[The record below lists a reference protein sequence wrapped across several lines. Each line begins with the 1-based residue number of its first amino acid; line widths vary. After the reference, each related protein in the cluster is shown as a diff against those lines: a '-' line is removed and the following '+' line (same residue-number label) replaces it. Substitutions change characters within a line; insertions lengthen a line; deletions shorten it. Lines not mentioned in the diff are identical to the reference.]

1 MNDALK
7 KAARVTLVD
16 CLVLKA
22 DDTAVIVTDPLTF
35 EVGEALFNAAAE
47 KGAEPLLAMIPTRKV
62 SGEEPPEAVAE
73 LMKSCDVLVLAT
85 KYSLSHTNARRAATR
100 GGVRAASMPGITA
113 EIMARTL
120 SADYREI
127 AARTDELIRRLEGT
141 EKLYVT
147 APGGTDITLNVRGK
161 EFGGDTGILTEPGSF
176 GNLPAGEACAGLA
189 LEGTTGTA
197 VFDGSSADIGVFKN
211 AIGVLKNP
219 IKVEFENGIAI
230 KIEGGA
236 EAAKLESTLDG
247 VGPAARQIAEI
258 GIGTN
263 DKARVT
269 GVVLEDEKVMGTIH
283 LALGNDLGFGGTNDV
298 PLHLDGV
305 ILAPTV
311 KTDTNITILDNGELL
326 I

>member
-7 KAARVTLVD
+7 KAAHVTLVD
-16 CLVLKA
+16 CLTLKA
-22 DDTAVIVTDPLTF
+22 DDTAVIVTDPPTF

-47 KGAEPLLAMIPTRKV
+47 KGAEPLLAMMPTRKV

-113 EIMARTL
+113 EIMARTM
-120 SADYREI
+120 SADYSEI
-127 AARTDELIRRLEGT
+127 AATTGELIQRLEGA

-147 APGGTDITLNVRGK
+147 TPGGTDITLNVRGK
-161 EFGGDTGILTEPGSF
+161 EFDGDTGILTEPGSF

-197 VFDGSSADIGVFKN
+197 VFDGSFADIGL
-211 AIGVLKNP
+211 LKNP
-219 IKVEFENGIAI
+219 IKVGFENGLAI

-236 EAAKLESTLDG
+236 EATKLESTLDR

-283 LALGNDLGFGGTNDV
+283 LALGNDLGFGGANDV
-298 PLHLDGV
+298 PLHFDGV

>member
-1 MNDALK
+1 VNDALK
-7 KAARVTLVD
+7 KAARVTLID
-16 CLVLKA
+16 CLGLKA
-22 DDTAVIVTDPLTF
+22 SDTAVVVTDPPTL
-35 EVGEALFNAAAE
+35 EVGEALFDAAAVG
-47 KGAEPLLAMIPTRKV
+47 GAEPLLAMMPTRKV
-62 SGEEPPEAVAE
+62 SGEEPPGAIAE

-113 EIMARTL
+113 EIMARTM

-127 AARTDELIRRLEGT
+127 AARTDELIRRLEGA
-141 EKLYVT
+141 EKLYMT
-147 APGGTDITLNVRGK
+147 TPGGTDITLNVLCK
-161 EFGGDTGILTEPGSF
+161 EFDGDTGILTEPGSF

-197 VFDGSSADIGVFKN
+197 VFDGSFADVGALKN
-211 AIGVLKNP
+211 A
-219 IKVEFENGIAI
+219 IKVEFEKGLAI

-247 VGPAARQIAEI
+247 AGPAARQIAEI

-269 GVVLEDEKVMGTIH
+269 GVVLEDEKAMGTIH

-298 PLHLDGV
+298 SLHLDGV
-305 ILAPTV
+305 MLAPTV
-311 KTDTNITILDNGELL
+311 KTDTDITILDNGELL

>member
-7 KAARVTLVD
+7 KAARVTFVD
-16 CLVLKA
+16 CLTLKA
-22 DDTAVIVTDPLTF
+22 DDTAVVVTDPLTF

-47 KGAEPLLAMIPTRKV
+47 KGAEPLLAMMPTRKV

-127 AARTDELIRRLEGT
+127 AARTDELIRRLEGA

-147 APGGTDITLNVRGK
+147 TPGGTDIILNVRGK
-161 EFGGDTGILTEPGSF
+161 EFSGDTGILTEPGSF

-197 VFDGSSADIGVFKN
+197 VFDGSFADIGL
-211 AIGVLKNP
+211 LKNP
-219 IKVEFENGIAI
+219 IKVGFENGLAI

-236 EAAKLESTLDG
+236 EATKLESTLDG

-283 LALGNDLGFGGTNDV
+283 LALGNDLGFDGTNDV

-305 ILAPTV
+305 ILTPTV